1 LDDLR
6 KKAGTN
12 DNLDDDEMPSSSLRY
27 SADMTVMEWRYDYA
41 LKSGGTITHIMINE
55 TPYYLLLVLR
65 KNPDEHAHIAEK
77 ECDLMVESI
86 KDSLFSEA
94 EQAAEHA
101 KATQSSLWEKVK
113 GRNVSDWR
121 ECEGSEIA
129 EILSQ
134 LDPRCQMWRENTGR
148 SALTRRRRA
157 ALFPG
162 PVWPALLRDDPIK
175 VAIH

>member
-1 LDDLR
+1 MKQD
-6 KKAGTN
+6 
-12 DNLDDDEMPSSSLRY
+12 S
-27 SADMTVMEWRYDYA
+27 W
-41 LKSGGTITHIMINE
+41 
-55 TPYYLLLVLR
+55 
-65 KNPDEHAHIAEK
+65 
-77 ECDLMVESI
+77 
-86 KDSLFSEA
+86 DSLNKEQKFIVADNTIIEFLTPEELEALSEA

-121 ECEGSEIA
+121 ESEGSEIA

-162 PVWPALLRDDPIK
+162 PVWTALLRDDPIK